1 MSVIKSIS
9 IAIDPKASGN
19 AIESCTVLL
28 GLTSFAVLFILSLVV
43 SCSHVANIV
52 IVGAAG
58 FEPATS
64 CV

>member
-1 MSVIKSIS
+1 MSVVKT
-9 IAIDPKASGN
+9 IAIPVHPKASGN
-19 AIESCTVLL
+19 AIESCTVLF
-28 GLTSFAVLFILSLVV
+28 GLASFTVLPILSLVI

>member
-1 MSVIKSIS
+1 MSVIKT
-9 IAIDPKASGN
+9 IAIPVHPKASSN
-19 AIESCTVLL
+19 AIESCTVLF
-28 GLTSFAVLFILSLVV
+28 GFASFTILLVLSLVI